1 MNSVRALRA
10 PSLSRRS
17 FLVACAASGGGLMI
31 GWAPAADAT
40 GEDVFA
46 PDAFIRLDRAGKVT
60 VISPAVEMGQ
70 GTYTSLSMLIAE
82 ELDVDMA
89 NVSVDHAPA
98 NDKLYGN
105 PIISGVQMT
114 GGSTTIR
121 AFYLPL
127 RKAGA
132 AAREMLIA
140 AAASALKVEASTLS
154 TEPGYVIHTPSGKKI
169 AYGDLADAAAV
180 LPVPADA
187 KLKDPSKFRIIGT
200 SAKRL
205 DVSGKV
211 NGSAVYGIDVKLP
224 DMKIATVQ
232 ASPVFGGKVASFD
245 EAAAL
250 KVPGVRQ
257 VAKIDDAVAV
267 IADHFWAAKQGLE
280 AADVKFDEGPNA
292 ELTTA
297 DIVANLAKA
306 AERQGGVA
314 RNDGDAADAFSKA
327 PIKIEAVYEAPF
339 LAHATMEPINCTVHV
354 TPDGCDIWVGT
365 QVPTRAQS
373 FVANALN
380 IPLEKVRVHNHLL
393 GGGFGRRLE
402 VDFIVQAAQF
412 AAQAKFP
419 VKVVWSREED
429 IQHDMYR
436 PYYYDRISAG
446 LNDVGMPVSWSHR
459 IVGSSI
465 LARYFPPAVKDKIDA
480 DAIDGAIDMP
490 YQIANVHVDYVP
502 IEPPG
507 IPTAWWRGVG
517 PTHNIYVVE
526 SFIDELA
533 AKAGKDPFEYRR
545 ALLAKNPRALA
556 VLEKAAAMSGWET
569 PLGHRRGRGISVQ
582 TVFGSFLAEVAEVTV
597 SDAGEV
603 NVDRV
608 CAAMDCG
615 VAVNPDTIKAQLQSG
630 IIFGI
635 TGVLHGEITLKKGRV
650 EQNNFYDYEMLR
662 IDKSP
667 KIEIEIIKST
677 EAPGGMG
684 EPGTSALTPAVLNAV
699 YAATGVRF
707 RKTPIKSADLALDK
721 K

>member
-46 PDAFIRLDRAGKVT
+46 PDAFIRLDRAGKIT

-89 NVSVDHAPA
+89 NISVDHAPP

-169 AYGDLADAAAV
+169 AYGDLADAAAA
-180 LPVPADA
+180 LPVPVDV

-280 AADVKFDEGPNA
+280 AADVKFDDGPNA
-292 ELTTA
+292 ALTTA
-297 DIVANLAKA
+297 DIVADLAKA
-306 AERQGGVA
+306 AEHQGGVA

-373 FVANALN
+373 FVAKALN
-380 IPLEKVRVHNHLL
+380 IPLEN
-393 GGGFGRRLE
+393 
-402 VDFIVQAAQF
+402 VQYTIICS
-412 AAQAKFP
+412 
-419 VKVVWSREED
+419 VVVSV
-429 IQHDMYR
+429 
-436 PYYYDRISAG
+436 AG
-446 LNDVGMPVSWSHR
+446 
-459 IVGSSI
+459 
-465 LARYFPPAVKDKIDA
+465 
-480 DAIDGAIDMP
+480 
-490 YQIANVHVDYVP
+490 
-502 IEPPG
+502 
-507 IPTAWWRGVG
+507 
-517 PTHNIYVVE
+517 
-526 SFIDELA
+526 
-533 AKAGKDPFEYRR
+533 
-545 ALLAKNPRALA
+545 
-556 VLEKAAAMSGWET
+556 
-569 PLGHRRGRGISVQ
+569 
-582 TVFGSFLAEVAEVTV
+582 
-597 SDAGEV
+597 
-603 NVDRV
+603 
-608 CAAMDCG
+608 
-615 VAVNPDTIKAQLQSG
+615 
-630 IIFGI
+630 
-635 TGVLHGEITLKKGRV
+635 
-650 EQNNFYDYEMLR
+650 
-662 IDKSP
+662 
-667 KIEIEIIKST
+667 
-677 EAPGGMG
+677 
-684 EPGTSALTPAVLNAV
+684 
-699 YAATGVRF
+699 
-707 RKTPIKSADLALDK
+707 
-721 K
+721 